1 MLQLCR
7 QYFSS
12 LSPLLLLEL
21 NRDHDQFF
29 FGFGFSKM
37 LQVNWSLF
45 SLKFSTLLGWWISTW
60 SSSSSRFLRFL
71 RSLFH
76 NPSCLHPS
84 SWKNALTLWGEDNL
98 GKQTS
103 GRRSR
108 WNSSSLCGSRTNWCT
123 SFSSR
128 NHALHCFQ
136 GTQKP
141 KLIQKVRD
149 SPLELL
155 IHPDGKICSK
165 QNARG

>member
-12 LSPLLLLEL
+12 LSPLLLLEP

-29 FGFGFSKM
+29 FGFRFSKM

-45 SLKFSTLLGWWISTW
+45 SLKFLRLLGQWISTW
-60 SSSSSRFLRFL
+60 SSSSRFLRL
-71 RSLFH
+71 PRSLFC

-103 GRRSR
+103 RWRSR
-108 WNSSSLCGSRTNWCT
+108 WNSSSLCGSHTNWCT

-165 QNARG
+165 QIASG